1 MKSVSFQK
9 KMKNEEEEEGD
20 ERIKIEK
27 TFVYYL
33 LWTTMVIA
41 F

>member
-1 MKSVSFQK
+1 
-9 KMKNEEEEEGD
+9 KMKNEEEEEED